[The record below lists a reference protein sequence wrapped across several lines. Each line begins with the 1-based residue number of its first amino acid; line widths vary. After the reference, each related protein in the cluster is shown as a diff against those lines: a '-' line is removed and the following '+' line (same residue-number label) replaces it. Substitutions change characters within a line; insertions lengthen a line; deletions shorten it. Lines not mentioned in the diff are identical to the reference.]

1 MATNALDAP
10 EGWQWMTPEIQGL
23 LRAIPGP
30 HEAKKRRTVILLAF
44 AYATST
50 ALSTVFGRADT
61 CAEPIWWSK
70 WQHIPEVAAALAAC
84 RERALEWADAET
96 VSIEEQYRR
105 QRRRAIAEYSA
116 KAPAALATVMAGPDQ
131 KGADRI
137 NAAVT
142 LINLADGTE
151 VGPVAGASD
160 TKIGDKDGGL
170 TIRVLYDD
178 AEHSPTETASG
189 AGADTG

>member
-1 MATNALDAP
+1 
-10 EGWQWMTPEIQGL
+10 MTPEIRQQL
-23 LRAIPGP
+23 NAISGE
-30 HEAKKRRTVILLAF
+30 HVAKKRKTVILLAF
-44 AYATST
+44 AHATQT
-50 ALSTVFGRADT
+50 PVKEVFGRDDT
-61 CAEPIWWSK
+61 CAEQIWWQK
-70 WQHIPEVAAALAAC
+70 WQFVPEIAMAFAAC
-84 RERALEWADAET
+84 KLRALEWADAET

-105 QRRRAIAEYSA
+105 ERRRAIAEYSA

-142 LINLADGTE
+142 LINLADGTA
-151 VGPVAGASD
+151 VGPVAGSGD

-178 AEHSPTETASG
+178 AEHSPAETARG
-189 AGADTG
+189 ASADTG

>member
-1 MATNALDAP
+1 MTINAMDAP
-10 EGWQWMTPEIQGL
+10 EGWQWLTPEIQAL

-50 ALSTVFGRADT
+50 PLSTVFGRSDT
-61 CAEPIWWSK
+61 CAEQIWWAK
-70 WQHIPEVAAALAAC
+70 WQHIPEVAEALAAC

-96 VSIEEQYRR
+96 VSIEERHRR
-105 QRRRAIAEYSA
+105 DRRRAIAEYSA
-116 KAPAALATVMAGPDQ
+116 KAPAALAAVMAGFDQ

-142 LINLADGTE
+142 LINLADGAA
-151 VGPVAGASD
+151 VGPVAGSSD

-178 AEHSPTETASG
+178 AEHSPAETASG
-189 AGADTG
+189 ASADTG